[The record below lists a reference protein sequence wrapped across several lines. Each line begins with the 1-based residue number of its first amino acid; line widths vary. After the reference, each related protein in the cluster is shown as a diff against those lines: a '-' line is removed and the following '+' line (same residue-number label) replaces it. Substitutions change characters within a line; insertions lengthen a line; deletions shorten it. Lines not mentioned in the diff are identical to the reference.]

1 MKQCFTFRLQG
12 TVLRAPE
19 PIYRPNGARLD
30 ALRWW
35 MRVSLPPFEEGGR
48 TVEMDVELEAWGRAR
63 AAVDGLRVGQEC
75 LAMGNVVRR
84 RLMTA
89 QGDYAT
95 RKDGSAVWLTDFR
108 VSDVF
113 VAPMSRAGIGGGAG
127 APVAAPKP
135 PQQPC
140 PPASTMSD
148 EDIPF

>member
-12 TVLRAPE
+12 KVLRAPE

-89 QGDYAT
+89 QGDYAS

-135 PQQPC
+135 PPPPC

>member
-63 AAVDGLRVGQEC
+63 AAVDGLREGQEC

-108 VSDVF
+108 VLDVF

-135 PQQPC
+135 PPQPC